1 MLYGWKENSMLTNC
15 LAECAHLTI
24 TVSEIERD
32 IYEKIVILSYPLHS
46 TPPLGG
52 GFPWEYCH
60 PVWCGKTRMATVK
73 NFEDMCYLPF
83 RHNTGVWQTDGQTD
97 ILPQH
102 SPRYAYASRG
112 KNLKKNWWMYVKPIA
127 SQTSGH
133 FFRHIDDNLP
143 LIHINLFQFTNT
155 TKQQFIE
162 RNKWR

>member
-1 MLYGWKENSMLTNC
+1 MLTNC
-15 LAECAHLTI
+15 LAECAHLTNYNCFWE
-24 TVSEIERD
+24 SEIFMKKSSF
-32 IYEKIVILSYPLHS
+32 YYTTLHS
-46 TPPLGG
+46 TPPLGE
-52 GFPWEYCH
+52 FPSEYCH
-60 PVWCGKTRMATVK
+60 PVRCGKTRMATVK